1 MEKKKLV
8 KIISDILIFIIAIG
22 ISYYIF
28 SDKGEINDYYT
39 YINKDLFDKTD
50 IKEDEFGYSNFTLAQ
65 DKVDDKINDIIDEL
79 RNNNTNPNL
88 NIFYNN
94 IINTEARNKLGLKP
108 LQKYID
114 KIDNSKNI
122 NELINNAI
130 EIDKTLNI
138 DMFMIA
144 EVESDFKDTSKKII
158 YLSPITFDF
167 GMNADYYVNDDYS
180 RYLALIKQY
189 RIKLLKL
196 YGYDTKEAKEIS
208 NKINDLFTDIASN
221 SKQSEELSNVD
232 NLYNIITKDELQK
245 IYTNL
250 DVNKYLKSLKIDNQE
265 YYSIVDK
272 GNYETLNKY
281 LTNDNLD
288 LLKYYEKIKL
298 LENLSQFTSVEYSK
312 LISDFQN
319 DLLGI
324 EDEYDVEDDAVNYVS
339 SFFVENIDEIYANKY
354 FTKENKEF
362 IENMIKDMLSYYEEN
377 FNNINWLS
385 KETREKA
392 ILKLKNMK
400 VNVGYPEKFD
410 DYSKLYN
417 LKSFE
422 EGSNLIENIIS
433 INSVLNDYSLSK
445 LNSDTNSWEFS
456 LTTVNAYYNPLDNS
470 INFPAALVEMYD
482 LNNSYYENLG
492 SIGFIIAHEIT
503 HAFDNNGSLFDENG
517 NRVDWWTN
525 EDKEK
530 FKDIQNEVIE
540 YYNNF
545 EVLNGLYVNGKKT
558 VGENIADL
566 GAVNCIVNISKK
578 KGATNEDYK
587 KLFSSY
593 AKFWA
598 SEYIDSYTKIL
609 LLQDTH
615 SPDKIRVNAVLS
627 SNDKFYDVYNIKKN
641 DDMYISED
649 DRVKVW

>member
-1 MEKKKLV
+1 MDKKKII
-8 KIISDILIFIIAIG
+8 KIIRDILVFIVAIG
-22 ISYYIF
+22 VSYYIF
-28 SDKGEINDYYT
+28 SDKGQINDYYT
-39 YINKDLFDKTD
+39 YINKDLFDKTE
-50 IKEDEFGYSNFTLAQ
+50 IKEDEYGYSNFTLAQ
-65 DKVDDKINDIIDEL
+65 DRVDDKTNDIIDEL
-79 RNNNTNPNL
+79 RASNTNPNL
-88 NIFYNN
+88 NVLYNN
-94 IINTEARNKLGLKP
+94 IINENERNKLGLKP

-122 NELINNAI
+122 DEFINNSI
-130 EIDKTLNI
+130 EIENTLGI
-138 DMFMIA
+138 DIFMMTT
-144 EVESDFKDTSKKII
+144 VGSDFKDTSKKIV
-158 YLSPITFDF
+158 YLYPITFDF
-167 GMNADYYVNDDYS
+167 EVNADYYVNEDYS

-196 YGYDTKEAKEIS
+196 YGYDKYEAKEIS
-208 NKINDLFTDIASN
+208 NKLNDFYNDIAVN
-221 SKQSEELSNVD
+221 SKTSEELNDVD

-250 DVNKYLKSLKIDNQE
+250 NINKYFKSMKIDNQE

-272 GNYETLNKY
+272 ENYETLNKY
-281 LTNDNLD
+281 LTNENLD
-288 LLKYYEKIKL
+288 LLKYYVKTKL

-312 LISDFQN
+312 LMSDLQN
-319 DLLGI
+319 KLLGI
-324 EDEYDVEDDAVNYVS
+324 EDEYDIEDDAVTYVS
-339 SFFVENIDEIYANKY
+339 SYFANDIDKIYANKY

-362 IENMIKDMLSYYEEN
+362 IENMINDILSYYEDN

-385 KETREKA
+385 KETKEKA

-400 VNVGYPEKFD
+400 VNVGYPDEFD
-410 DYSKLYN
+410 NYSSLYN
-417 LKSFE
+417 LKTYE
-422 EGSNLIENIIS
+422 EGSNLIENIIN
-433 INSVLNDYSLSK
+433 ITSVLNDYY
-445 LNSDTNSWEFS
+445 LNRLNNNTSSWDFS
-456 LTTVNAYYNPLDNS
+456 LTTVNAYYNPQDNS

-492 SIGFIIAHEIT
+492 SIGFVIAHEIT

-517 NRVDWWTN
+517 NRVDWWTK
-525 EDKEK
+525 EDYDK
-530 FKDIQNEVIE
+530 FKNYQNDVIE

-545 EVLNGLYVNGKKT
+545 EVLNGMYVDGKKT

-566 GAVNCIVNISKK
+566 GAINCIVNISKK
-578 KGATNEDYK
+578 KGATNEEYK

-627 SNDKFYDVYNIKKN
+627 SNDKFYEIYDIKKS
-641 DDMYISED
+641 DDMFISED
-649 DRVKVW
+649 ERVKVW

>member
-288 LLKYYEKIKL
+288 LLKYYAKIKL